1 MKDVKQEK
9 KKSVKADKAAR
20 FKFAA
25 RQLETERQRHLEL
38 AKQQL
43 EAHRRG
49 IKSFAFAA
57 TIKKNLAWANATPD
71 ALGISPEELDDLEL
85 ELILRAEEEMEHL
98 RRNPDSAR
106 LLVLTQDM
114 KNAGYSPELLGTTQ
128 EELKKLYKQA
138 QRAENTKEASL
149 KNLI

>member
-1 MKDVKQEK
+1 MKDGKQEK
-9 KKSVKADKAAR
+9 KKAVKADKAAR

-57 TIKKNLAWANATPD
+57 SIKKNLALANATSD
-71 ALGISPEELDDLEL
+71 ALGISSDELDNLEL
-85 ELILRAEEEMEHL
+85 ELIMQAEEEIEHL
-98 RRNPDSAR
+98 RRNPDSTR
-106 LLVLTQDM
+106 LLILTKDM
-114 KNAGYSPELLGTTQ
+114 KSAGYSPELLGTTQ
-128 EELKKLYKQA
+128 KELKELNKQA
-138 QRAENTKEASL
+138 QQAENSKEARAEKF
-149 KNLI
+149 I